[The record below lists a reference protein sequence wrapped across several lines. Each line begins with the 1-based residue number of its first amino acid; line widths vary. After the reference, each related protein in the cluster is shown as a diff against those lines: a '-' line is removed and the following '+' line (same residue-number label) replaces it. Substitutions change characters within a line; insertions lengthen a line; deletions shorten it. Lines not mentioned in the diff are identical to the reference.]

1 LPFADAF
8 RKDFATNGPVTA
20 SIQVYKNFSIP
31 TTLSSITAR
40 LWVFTGDENAG
51 CAPAFLPL
59 ERSALMSKWRHAEP
73 TRSLKERL
81 GAFAKLMRERAALM
95 PFGAEKTAT
104 LAKAEQAEIAADV
117 ERWANSP
124 ELRPPK

>member
-1 LPFADAF
+1 
-8 RKDFATNGPVTA
+8 
-20 SIQVYKNFSIP
+20 
-31 TTLSSITAR
+31 
-40 LWVFTGDENAG
+40 
-51 CAPAFLPL
+51 
-59 ERSALMSKWRHAEP
+59 
-73 TRSLKERL
+73 
-81 GAFAKLMRERAALM
+81 M